1 MISIKKILHS
11 NELLKVF
18 SFTGISTLI
27 KLLTSYITV
36 KVVASIV
43 GPSGIAI
50 IGQLQNFTSIIMTL
64 GAGGINNGVVKYVSE
79 YKDDESLVKKIIG
92 NGFRITVVFSLV
104 IGVLVL
110 FLSLFLSKWILLD
123 SKLYYVFMFL
133 GLSLV
138 LMSVNNFFISI
149 LNGYKEFKKYVIVNI
164 ITSIVGLVFTLIL
177 VYFLNLPG
185 ALIANVT
192 YQSVIL
198 FVTIFFVRKSVWY
211 NKNYLWDKFD
221 RKIVRKF
228 LSYSLMALVTA
239 ATAPI
244 AQLVIRGYLIKEYS
258 ITDAGYWEAMNR
270 ISGLYLM
277 FVTTS
282 LGVYYLPKLSEIKN
296 KELLKKEVLKTYKLV
311 LPIVFFS
318 LAMMYLVKDFIIA
331 ILFTQEFYP
340 VKNLFSW
347 QLLGDFFK
355 IASWI
360 LAFIMVAKSKTKA
373 FIITE
378 IVFSLSVILLS
389 YYFINLNGVIG
400 ATQAYFVNYFLYFII
415 MLIYFRKLL
424 IFKINK

>member
-18 SFTGISTLI
+18 SFTGLSTLI

-50 IGQLQNFTSIIMTL
+50 IGQLQNFVSIITTL

-79 YKDDESLVKKIIG
+79 YKDDTSFIKKIIG
-92 NGFRITVVFSLV
+92 NGFRITVLFSSV
-104 IGVLVL
+104 VGGLVL
-110 FLSLFLSKWILLD
+110 FMSFFLSKWILLD
-123 SKLYYVFMFL
+123 SELYYVFMFL
-133 GLSLV
+133 GLSLI
-138 LMSVNNFFISI
+138 LMSINNFFISI

-164 ITSIVGLVFTLIL
+164 ITSVVGLFFTLIL
-177 VYFLNLPG
+177 VYFLHLPG

-198 FVTIFFVRKSVWY
+198 FVTIYFVRKSVWF
-211 NKNYLWDKFD
+211 NQIYLWNKFD
-221 RKIVRKF
+221 INIVKNF

-239 ATAPI
+239 ATAPVS
-244 AQLVIRGYLIKEYS
+244 QLFIRGYLIKKYS
-258 ITDAGYWEAMNR
+258 ITAAGYWDAMNR
-270 ISGLYLM
+270 ISGLYLL

-282 LGVYYLPKLSEIKN
+282 LGVYYLPKLSEIKSE
-296 KELLKKEVLKTYKLV
+296 KLLKNEVLKTYRLV
-311 LPIVFFS
+311 LPIVFLS
-318 LAMMYLVKDFIIA
+318 LIIMYFLKDFIIS
-331 ILFTQEFYP
+331 ILFTKEFYP

-347 QLLGDFFK
+347 QFLGDFFK

-378 IVFSLSVILLS
+378 IVFSLSIILLS
-389 YYFINLNGVIG
+389 YYFINFNGVVG

-424 IFKINK
+424 LKTS

>member
-18 SFTGISTLI
+18 SFTGLSTLI

-50 IGQLQNFTSIIMTL
+50 IGQLQNFVSIITTL

-79 YKDDESLVKKIIG
+79 YKDDTSFIKKIIG
-92 NGFRITVVFSLV
+92 NGFRITVLFSSV
-104 IGVLVL
+104 VGGLVL
-110 FLSLFLSKWILLD
+110 FMSFFLSKWILLD
-123 SKLYYVFMFL
+123 SELYYVFMFL
-133 GLSLV
+133 GLSLI
-138 LMSVNNFFISI
+138 LMSINNFFISI

-164 ITSIVGLVFTLIL
+164 ITSIVGLFFTLIL

-198 FVTIFFVRKSVWY
+198 FVTIYFVKKSIWF
-211 NKNYLWDKFD
+211 NKIYLWNKFD
-221 RKIVRKF
+221 RNIVKKF

-239 ATAPI
+239 ATAPVS
-244 AQLVIRGYLIKEYS
+244 QLVIRGYLIKNYS

-270 ISGLYLM
+270 ISGLYLL

-282 LGVYYLPKLSEIKN
+282 LGVYYLPKLSEIKSE
-296 KELLKKEVLKTYKLV
+296 KLLKEEVLKTYKLV
-311 LPIVFFS
+311 LPIVLLS
-318 LAMMYLVKDFIIA
+318 LIIMYFLKDFVIT
-331 ILFTQEFYP
+331 ILFTKEFYP

-347 QLLGDFFK
+347 QFLGDFFK

-378 IVFSLSVILLS
+378 IVFSISIILLS
-389 YYFINLNGVIG
+389 YFFINFNGVVG

-424 IFKINK
+424 LKSN

>member
-36 KVVASIV
+36 KVMASIV

-64 GAGGINNGVVKYVSE
+64 GAGGINNGVVKYVSQ
-79 YKDDESLVKKIIG
+79 YKDDESLLKKIIG
-92 NGFRITVVFSLV
+92 NGFRITILFSLV
-104 IGVLVL
+104 IGIFVL
-110 FLSLFLSKWILLD
+110 FFSLFLSKWILLD
-123 SKLYYVFMFL
+123 SALYYVFIFL
-133 GLSLV
+133 GLSLI
-138 LMSVNNFFISI
+138 LMSINNFFISI
-149 LNGYKEFKKYVIVNI
+149 LNGYKEFKKFVIVNI
-164 ITSIVGLVFTLIL
+164 ITSIVALIFTLIL
-177 VYFLNLPG
+177 VYFFNLPG

-211 NKNYLWDKFD
+211 DKKYLLQKFD

-239 ATAPI
+239 ATMPI
-244 AQLVIRGYLIKEYS
+244 AQLLIRGYLIKEHS
-258 ITDAGYWEAMNR
+258 ITEAGYWEAMNR

-296 KELLKKEVLKTYKLV
+296 KKLLRKEVLKTYKFV
-311 LPIVFFS
+311 LPVVFTS
-318 LAMMYLVKDFIIA
+318 LLIMYLVKDFVIV

-360 LAFIMVAKSKTKA
+360 LAFILVAKSKTKV

-378 IVFSLSVILLS
+378 IVFSVSIVLLS

-400 ATQAYFVNYFLYFII
+400 ATQAYCLNYFLYFIF

-424 IFKINK
+424 IFKRT